1 MLRMTRSTER
11 QRVRGCAARGDRH
24 RTAHPPSREAP
35 RRRGRGGLNAAGE
48 GMHALVEECGA
59 AVAVSEDP
67 LCPFRGRAS
76 IVVAWDVV

>member
-1 MLRMTRSTER
+1 
-11 QRVRGCAARGDRH
+11 
-24 RTAHPPSREAP
+24 
-35 RRRGRGGLNAAGE
+35 
-48 GMHALVEECGA
+48 MHALVEECGA